1 MANENIPESPIPE
14 SPLARTSSRTEAG
27 PGKGAPPSP
36 SRSGTQSAASADSS
50 GSDTSIVSKL
60 ADSAQQTAQ
69 QAAEGLTKTAS
80 SLASDTRDRMK
91 ALLSEKVASGAE
103 FVGQVAGSTRR
114 TADDLERNSPQISGL
129 LRDASARMDEFSRT
143 LHAKSVDE
151 LVETASRYARRQPAM
166 LFGAAAVAGFAL
178 FRLLKAGSEE
188 GSMRR
193 VANTGGLAERR
204 IHDSPS
210 VLPEG

>member
-1 MANENIPESPIPE
+1 MANENIPE
-14 SPLARTSSRTEAG
+14 SPLARTSSSTEAG
-27 PGKGAPPSP
+27 RASPSS
-36 SRSGTQSAASADSS
+36 SRSGTQSAASADRS
-50 GSDTSIVSKL
+50 GGDNSTVSKL
-60 ADSAQQTAQ
+60 ADTAQQTTQ
-69 QAAEGLTKTAS
+69 QAAEGLRKTAS

-91 ALLSEKVASGAE
+91 GLLSEKVASGAE

-114 TADDLERNSPQISGL
+114 TADDLERNSPQISVL

-151 LVETASRYARRQPAM
+151 LVETAWRYARRQPAM

-193 VANTGGLAERR
+193 GANTDGLAERR

>member
-1 MANENIPESPIPE
+1 MANENIPE
-14 SPLARTSSRTEAG
+14 SPLARTSSRTEAA
-27 PGKGAPPSP
+27 PGKGASPSP
-36 SRSGTQSAASADSS
+36 SRSGTQSAASPDRSA
-50 GSDTSIVSKL
+50 GANSIVSKL

-91 ALLSEKVASGAE
+91 GLVSEKVASGAE
-103 FVGQVAGSTRR
+103 LVGQVANSARR
-114 TADDLERNSPQISGL
+114 AADDLERNSPQISGL

-143 LHAKSVDE
+143 LHTKSVDE
-151 LVETASRYARRQPAM
+151 LVETASRYSRRQPAI

-193 VANTGGLAERR
+193 GADTGGLAERR

>member
-1 MANENIPESPIPE
+1 
-14 SPLARTSSRTEAG
+14 
-27 PGKGAPPSP
+27 
-36 SRSGTQSAASADSS
+36 
-50 GSDTSIVSKL
+50 
-60 ADSAQQTAQ
+60 
-69 QAAEGLTKTAS
+69 
-80 SLASDTRDRMK
+80 MK

-114 TADDLERNSPQISGL
+114 TADELEQNSPQISGL

-151 LVETASRYARRQPAM
+151 LVETASRYARRQPAI

-178 FRLLKAGSEE
+178 FRLLKAGSE

-193 VANTGGLAERR
+193 GANTDGLSERR

>member
-1 MANENIPESPIPE
+1 MANENIPETS
-14 SPLARTSSRTEAG
+14 LARTSSRTEAA
-27 PGKGAPPSP
+27 PGKGASPSP
-36 SRSGTQSAASADSS
+36 SRSGTQSAASPDRS
-50 GSDTSIVSKL
+50 GGNNSIVSKL

-129 LRDASARMDEFSRT
+129 LRDASAQMDEFSRT

-151 LVETASRYARRQPAM
+151 LVEMASRYARRQPAI

-178 FRLLKAGSEE
+178 FRLLKTGSEE

-193 VANTGGLAERR
+193 GADTGGLAERR
-204 IHDSPS
+204 IQDSPS